1 MRCLIVPLWNTDS
14 YKFFYLERKIR
25 TSNNVDIILKYKSLV
40 ALVENAKKGNKT
52 KENKQ
57 IQRLGFGNV
66 LN

>member
-1 MRCLIVPLWNTDS
+1 
-14 YKFFYLERKIR
+14 
-25 TSNNVDIILKYKSLV
+25 VDIILKYKSLV

-57 IQRLGFGNV
+57 TQRLGFGNV